1 MTFVFMMKKIYIA
14 VILILLVTSNF
25 AQVKTTVTQSTISFK
40 IKNLGINT
48 SGSFNG
54 LQADIQFKPQ
64 DLTGSIIEASVDA
77 GSINTDN
84 DMRDS
89 HLKGADYFDVATYP
103 KIKLKSISFKHKNG
117 GNYTGNFNVTIK
129 DKTKL
134 VEVPFTYTETG
145 NTAVFNGSFKVNR
158 SDFGIGGKNMILS
171 DEATITVNTEISK

>member
-64 DLTGSIIEASVDA
+64 DLTGSI
-77 GSINTDN
+77 
-84 DMRDS
+84 
-89 HLKGADYFDVATYP
+89 H
-103 KIKLKSISFKHKNG
+103 
-117 GNYTGNFNVTIK
+117 
-129 DKTKL
+129 
-134 VEVPFTYTETG
+134 
-145 NTAVFNGSFKVNR
+145 
-158 SDFGIGGKNMILS
+158 
-171 DEATITVNTEISK
+171 

>member
-1 MTFVFMMKKIYIA
+1 MTFVFMMKKIYIT
-14 VILILLVTSNF
+14 VILILLVTSSF

-54 LQADIQFKPQ
+54 LQANIKFKPQ

-84 DMRDS
+84 DTRDS
-89 HLKGADYFDVATYP
+89 HLKGADYFDVAVYP
-103 KIKLKSISFKHKNG
+103 KITLKSVSFKHKNG

-145 NTAVFNGSFKVNR
+145 NTAVFSGSFKVNR

-171 DEATITVNTEISK
+171 DEATITVNTEVSK

>member
-1 MTFVFMMKKIYIA
+1 
-14 VILILLVTSNF
+14 
-25 AQVKTTVTQSTISFK
+25 
-40 IKNLGINT
+40 
-48 SGSFNG
+48 
-54 LQADIQFKPQ
+54 
-64 DLTGSIIEASVDA
+64 
-77 GSINTDN
+77 
-84 DMRDS
+84 
-89 HLKGADYFDVATYP
+89 
-103 KIKLKSISFKHKNG
+103 LKSVSFKHKNG

>member
-1 MTFVFMMKKIYIA
+1 MTFVFMMKKIYIT
-14 VILILLVTSNF
+14 VILILLVTSSF

-54 LQADIQFKPQ
+54 LQANIKFKPQ

-84 DMRDS
+84 DTRDS
-89 HLKGADYFDVATYP
+89 HLKGADYFDVAVYP
-103 KIKLKSISFKHKNG
+103 KITLKSVSFKHKTG

-145 NTAVFNGSFKVNR
+145 NAAVFSGSFKVNR

-171 DEATITVNTEISK
+171 DEATITVNTEVSK